1 MIQVKNLSCSW
12 PGEVTPALEGISF
25 SAGPGDVICLA
36 GCNGSGKSTL
46 LQTLAGI
53 LAPAGGLLEMSGAG
67 AGRASALLLQDAD
80 MQILGSTVGE
90 DMLLAW
96 AKPDAGQ
103 VDEARALAARLGLLG
118 CWDAPVQ
125 TLSYGQ
131 KRKLCL
137 AAALLARPAC
147 LLLDEPFSGLDYPG
161 LRELRE
167 ILRANRE
174 SGIVQVVS
182 THDLEPLLDLSTRV
196 LILHGGG
203 QAFYGD
209 PAEALARLDEC
220 PEWGLRPPCSWRH
233 DKSIAAWEAD
243 E

>member
-1 MIQVKNLSCSW
+1 MIRVSNLSCAW
-12 PGEVTPALEGISF
+12 PGEATPALEGVSF
-25 SAGPGDVICLA
+25 SAGPGDLVCLA
-36 GCNGSGKSTL
+36 GCNGNGKSTL

-53 LAPAGGLLEMSGAG
+53 LAPAGGVLEIGAAG

-96 AKPDAGQ
+96 PTPDAGQ
-103 VDEARALAARLGLLG
+103 ADDARALAARLGLLD
-118 CWDAPVQ
+118 CWDMPVH
-125 TLSYGQ
+125 TLSYGR

-167 ILRANRE
+167 ILRANRRN
-174 SGIVQVVS
+174 GIAQVVS
-182 THDLEPLLDLSTRV
+182 THDLEPLLDLSTHV
-196 LILHGGG
+196 LVLHGGG
-203 QAFYGD
+203 QAFYGE
-209 PAEALARLDEC
+209 PAEALARLDEH
-220 PEWGLRPPCSWRH
+220 PEWGLRPPCSWRR
-233 DKSIAAWEAD
+233 DRRIAAWEAGG
-243 E
+243 